1 MFGKSIIR
9 LQNIN
14 QKIFRKLSNSI
25 KLPERRQDFAKLTK
39 DDILV
44 FQNLLGEN
52 NVKTKEIDDFNFD
65 FMHWYK
71 GNSSCVLLPENT
83 QQISSILSHCYK
95 RRIAVVPQSGNTGLV
110 GGSIPMHDEIILS
123 MKKFTKNFELDST
136 SGILECDSG
145 FILEEVDNRIA
156 KEGYMVPVD
165 LGAKGSCLI
174 GGVVATNAGGIRLI
188 RYGSMHANVTG
199 LEVVL
204 PNEQGQILRLG
215 SPLRKDNADL
225 HLHKLFI
232 GSEGQLGVITKV
244 FMQVVPRPLSVQS
257 AMIGVN
263 SFEKCQQIL
272 KLGKQMLNEIISSFE
287 FIDGESMKM
296 VKENADLDCPLS
308 ISSNFFLLIE
318 TSGSN
323 EDHDSSKMDIFLTK
337 ILESGLAEDG
347 VLAKN
352 ASEADQ
358 LWKIRE
364 SCPLA
369 IRKDGY
375 VFKHDFSLPLKYF
388 YELPEAI
395 RKQLNGKAKRIISFG
410 HIGDG
415 NVHIN
420 VSIPEYDQQIYDLL
434 YPFVY
439 EWVYSKGGSIS
450 AEHGIGHV
458 KRTFHHNLINPKIRE
473 ISSSI
478 KKLFDPNGIL
488 SPYKMIDF

>member
-199 LEVVL
+199 LEV
-204 PNEQGQILRLG
+204 
-215 SPLRKDNADL
+215 
-225 HLHKLFI
+225 
-232 GSEGQLGVITKV
+232 GQLGVITKV

-347 VLAKN
+347 
-352 ASEADQ
+352 
-358 LWKIRE
+358 
-364 SCPLA
+364 A